1 VTNRPTRATTAG
13 RAYLELRRLARARN
27 RPTAELLQ
35 LYALEGFLARL
46 PASPHAHQLVLKGGV
61 LLAAFD
67 ARRPTKDV
75 DLAARDM
82 ANDTETVRAAIQAVL
97 EIELDDGFQFDSAAT
112 SAQTIREDDSYSGVR
127 VMVPC
132 RLASA
137 KLNFHVDVNVG
148 DPIQP
153 APIAVSIPRLLGG
166 EPLTVT
172 GYAIAMVLAEKI
184 VTALQRGLANTRWR
198 DFADI
203 ALLSRGHTLDAA
215 EVQTAIRTVADH
227 RLVTLQPLREALSGF
242 ATTAQPNWTTWRR
255 RLQLDEHL
263 PASFA
268 EVLDEVIAFADPL
281 MVVTPVDAIWRPT
294 RVRWSQRDDA

>member
-1 VTNRPTRATTAG
+1 MTNRPTRATTAG

-67 ARRPTKDV
+67 ARRPTKDI
-75 DLAARDM
+75 DLAASDL
-82 ANDTETVRAAIQAVL
+82 ANDTETVQRAVQAIAG
-97 EIELDDGFQFDSAAT
+97 IELDDGFEFDVSAT
-112 SAQTIREDDSYSGVR
+112 SADTIREGDSYSGVR
-127 VMVPC
+127 VTVPC

-148 DPIQP
+148 DPISP

-166 EPLTVT
+166 EPLKVI
-172 GYAIAMVLAEKI
+172 GYPIAMVLAEKI
-184 VTALQRGLANTRWR
+184 VTAIQRGLANTRWR

-203 ALLSRGHTLDAA
+203 AQLSRRHALDAA
-215 EVQTAIRTVADH
+215 DV
-227 RLVTLQPLREALSGF
+227 
-242 ATTAQPNWTTWRR
+242 
-255 RLQLDEHL
+255 
-263 PASFA
+263 
-268 EVLDEVIAFADPL
+268 
-281 MVVTPVDAIWRPT
+281 
-294 RVRWSQRDDA
+294 